1 VIVRCF
7 LHHGRRLRRQAR
19 DSRALLRTARD
30 EFDLLGA
37 LPWAE
42 MARAELRAA
51 GETSGLP
58 RRSMSAQLSAQELQ
72 IATLAGQGLSN
83 EAIAERLFISRHT
96 VSAHLHH
103 IRVTTG
109 AAVRSF

>member
-37 LPWAE
+37 RPWAE

-72 IATLAGQGLSN
+72 IATPVHLAPHRQRPP
-83 EAIAERLFISRHT
+83 APHPRHHRRGRPVFLMSAT
-96 VSAHLHH
+96 VAGGVS
-103 IRVTTG
+103 
-109 AAVRSF
+109 